1 MSTLT
6 LRALLVVGSIGLGW
20 NVSIVE
26 AHQCV
31 QVAILQSP
39 QQVHAGSQASMVAGV
54 INCGGCPT
62 PVQLDAWLFDPGNNV
77 RVHLGDEFLRL
88 PMNDVRRVKLLLDI
102 PNNVA
107 PGHYQLVLSGET
119 SGGYMDIARAR
130 IRVVPRER
138 RDVRRLL
145 MQLAGNPTDLAA
157 MEELAEAAI
166 AYSAGEL
173 GIREAI
179 PTGGD
184 ITGKIV
190 DKDKKEKEI
199 RVKNAV
205 GREKTVEVTSTTVIQ
220 DLNGNALTFDDLREG
235 DRVEVDYDDNDV
247 ATQIVKLN

>member
-1 MSTLT
+1 
-6 LRALLVVGSIGLGW
+6 
-20 NVSIVE
+20 
-26 AHQCV
+26 
-31 QVAILQSP
+31 
-39 QQVHAGSQASMVAGV
+39 
-54 INCGGCPT
+54 
-62 PVQLDAWLFDPGNNV
+62 
-77 RVHLGDEFLRL
+77 
-88 PMNDVRRVKLLLDI
+88 
-102 PNNVA
+102 
-107 PGHYQLVLSGET
+107 
-119 SGGYMDIARAR
+119 MDIARAR

>member
-6 LRALLVVGSIGLGW
+6 LRALLVVGGIGLGW

-119 SGGYMDIARAR
+119 SGGYMDIA
-130 IRVVPRER
+130 
-138 RDVRRLL
+138 
-145 MQLAGNPTDLAA
+145 
-157 MEELAEAAI
+157 
-166 AYSAGEL
+166 YSADEL

-184 ITGKIV
+184 ITGEIV

-205 GREKTVEVTSTTVIQ
+205 GREQTVKVTTNTVIE
-220 DLNGNALTFDDLREG
+220 DLDGNPLTFDDIREG
-235 DRVEVDYDDNDV
+235 DRVEVDYNGRNE
-247 ATQIVKLN
+247 ATKIVKLN